1 MASVTAASRVCLV
14 GTDRFSMATAVYA
27 VLIDDERILLMRR
40 AGTGYR
46 DGELSLPAG
55 HLEGGEDAITGLL
68 RELGE
73 ELAIR
78 AEPDSCGPILTVHRA
93 PETSTDAEY
102 LDLFFAVEGWSGTP
116 VIGEPGK
123 CSELVWADRH
133 HLPADVIDYVAAAI
147 GAADA
152 GRSLLLY
159 GWAHDAR

>member
-1 MASVTAASRVCLV
+1 MTS
-14 GTDRFSMATAVYA
+14 DRFPMAAAVYG
-27 VLIDDERILLMRR
+27 VLIHDERILLMRR

-55 HLEGGEDAITGLL
+55 HLEGGEDAISGLL

-78 AEPDSCGPILTVHRA
+78 AERDSCGLILTVHRA
-93 PETSTDAEY
+93 PETSTDPEY

-123 CSELVWADRH
+123 CSELVWANRH
-133 HLPADVIDYVAAAI
+133 NLPADVIDYVATAL
-147 GAADA
+147 GAAAA
-152 GRSLLLY
+152 GRPLLLY
-159 GWAHDAR
+159 GWAAHEGSVPSNVG